1 MREGQDGR
9 KFVVFV
15 SDECHYSCTMAA
27 NVLGLGYDN
36 LVKVDVDESGCM
48 DTADLDR
55 RVQEAKKAGKEP
67 LAVIGTSGTTVRG
80 AFDDCK

>member
-1 MREGQDGR
+1 
-9 KFVVFV
+9 
-15 SDECHYSCTMAA
+15 MAA

-36 LVKVDVDESGCM
+36 LVKVNVDESGCM
-48 DTADLDR
+48 DTADLDK

-80 AFDDCK
+80 AFDDCR